1 MASESDT
8 KLHVYQCVRVCAC
21 VGLVRGGLACVCVGL
36 VRGGAASESDTKLH
50 VYQCV
55 RVLCMRRSGSVGIN
69 VMV

>member
-1 MASESDT
+1 MSLTCLS
-8 KLHVYQCVRVCAC
+8 VC
-21 VGLVRGGLACVCVGL
+21 ACVCVGL

>member
-36 VRGGAASESDTKLH
+36 VRGGLASSLTRSFMSIS
-50 VYQCV
+50 VCV
-55 RVLCMRRSGSVGIN
+55 RRSSEGWGGE
-69 VMV
+69 